1 MKPLKTYLKNKALTI
16 GAGILVILL
25 LAIGITHL
33 VARWSADESQSEDIR
48 IQNLLTM
55 QKDSLEGIYVQQ
67 RINALDSAETTLLK
81 TVYPLSA
88 ENDKLKQ
95 KLSEKDKTINDLKEK
110 FKADPTLENC
120 SKLVEKQGVKIEEQV
135 TLITGLEKEA
145 QEWCELYEN
154 ENIKVIEKDTLLA
167 QKNRTLKT
175 VNAELK
181 TANGELQT
189 LNNKIDK
196 TSWFKRNWLW
206 STNSYRNWLKSR

>member
-1 MKPLKTYLKNKALTI
+1 MKPLKTYFKNKAI
-16 GAGILVILL
+16 IVGGGILL
-25 LAIGITHL
+25 LLALAVLLTHTI
-33 VARWSADESQSEDIR
+33 ASWSADASQSENIR

-67 RINALDSAETTLLK
+67 RITALDSAEKAILK
-81 TVYPLSA
+81 TVYPLSE

-110 FKADPTLENC
+110 FKTDPTLENC
-120 SKLVEKQGVKIEEQV
+120 SKLVEKQSVKIEEQV

-145 QEWCELYEN
+145 QQWCELYEN
-154 ENIKVIEKDTLLA
+154 ENAKGIEKDTLLA

-181 TANGELQT
+181 TVNGELQT
-189 LNNKIDK
+189 VNNKINK